1 MPHEV
6 EAARARTARL
16 AVKWAAIAV
25 GTIGV
30 LVLAGWFLDVRILTT
45 IRPGFVSLKA
55 NAALAFVASAVA
67 LWCVVQSNEG
77 WPRLRWVGLAAAALA
92 TVIGGATLL
101 QYALG
106 IDFGIDQLLVKVT
119 DPNELPVDA
128 PGRMAPHTAAAF
140 VSSGV
145 ALMLQFG
152 RGRRMPRVANAL
164 ALSVHILTSVGL
176 VGYLYGVHAFHAF
189 GAGTS
194 IAIHAAVAFMI
205 LSLATI
211 AARPEQ
217 GFMRIFLSES
227 AGGIVARAI
236 FPAIFPT
243 LFLLGWLPLKGQEFG
258 QFDARVGL
266 AIMVTLGVTVA
277 AAILMQISTALY
289 LVDRARQGAM
299 DELEA
304 LNANLELKVRE
315 RTASLQQALDEVKQL
330 TGLLPMCAWCK
341 RIRDDRNYWREVG
354 EYIEAHTHAEFTHG
368 ICPACS
374 EAMLRKEGLLPVDRG
389 ADEPGGGAAL
399 ASS

>member
-1 MPHEV
+1 MPYEA
-6 EAARARTARL
+6 EAARTRTVRL
-16 AVKWAAIAV
+16 AVKGAALAV
-25 GTIGV
+25 GAIGV
-30 LVLAGWFLDVRILTT
+30 LVLAGWFLDIRILTT
-45 IRPGFVSLKA
+45 VRPGFVSLKA

-67 LWCVVQSNEG
+67 LWCVAQSDG
-77 WPRLRWVGLAAAALA
+77 GSRRVRSAGLAAAALA

-106 IDFGIDQLLVKVT
+106 LDLGIDQLLVKVT

-128 PGRMAPHTAAAF
+128 LGRMAPHTAAAF
-140 VSSGV
+140 LSSGL

-152 RGRRMPRVANAL
+152 RDRRLTRVANIL

-176 VGYLYGVHAFHAF
+176 VGYFYGVHAFHAF

-194 IAIHAAVAFMI
+194 IAIHAAAAFMI

-217 GFMRIFLSES
+217 GFMRILLSDT
-227 AGGIVARAI
+227 AGGLVARAI
-236 FPAIFPT
+236 LPVIFPT
-243 LFLLGWLPLKGQEFG
+243 LLFLGWLPLKGQELG
-258 QFDARVGL
+258 EFDARVGL

-277 AAILMQISTALY
+277 AAILVRISTALFH
-289 LVDRARQGAM
+289 VDRARQGAM

-304 LNANLELKVRE
+304 LNATLEARVRE
-315 RTASLQQALDEVKQL
+315 RTASLQQALDEVTQL
-330 TGLLPMCAWCK
+330 SGLLPMCAWCK
-341 RIRDDRNYWREVG
+341 RIRDDSDYWREVG

-368 ICPACS
+368 ICPSCS
-374 EAMLRKEGLLPVDRG
+374 EAMLRKEGLWDDAGP
-389 ADEPGGGAAL
+389 EEQGGGTAL

>member
-1 MPHEV
+1 MPYET
-6 EAARARTARL
+6 EAARARTVRQ
-16 AVKWAAIAV
+16 AVKGAAIAV
-25 GTIGV
+25 GAIGV
-30 LVLAGWFLDVRILTT
+30 LVLVGWFLDIRILTT
-45 IRPGFVSLKA
+45 VRPGFVSLKA

-67 LWCVVQSNEG
+67 LWCVAQEDGGSR
-77 WPRLRWVGLAAAALA
+77 RLRSVGLAAAALA

-106 IDFGIDQLLVKVT
+106 IDLGIDQLLVRVT

-128 PGRMAPHTAAAF
+128 PGRMAPHTAAGF
-140 VSSGV
+140 VLNGL
-145 ALMLQFG
+145 ALMLRFG
-152 RGRRMPRVANAL
+152 RDWRMPRITNAL

-176 VGYLYGVHAFHAF
+176 VGYLYGVHALHAF
-189 GAGTS
+189 GSSTS
-194 IAIHAAVAFMI
+194 IAVHASVAFMI

-217 GFMRIFLSES
+217 GFMRVFVSES
-227 AGGIVARAI
+227 AGGVVARAI

-243 LFLLGWLPLKGQEFG
+243 FVLLGWLPLKGQELG
-258 QFDARVGL
+258 EFDARVGL
-266 AIMVTLGVTVA
+266 AIMVNLGLAVA
-277 AAILMQISTALY
+277 AAILVRISTALY
-289 LVDRARQGAM
+289 RVDRARQGAM

-304 LNANLELKVRE
+304 LNANLERKVRE

-330 TGLLPMCAWCK
+330 SGLLPMCAWCK

-368 ICPACS
+368 ICPSCS
-374 EAMLRKEGLLPVDRG
+374 EAMLRKEGLWDDAGP
-389 ADEPGGGAAL
+389 EEQGGGTTL